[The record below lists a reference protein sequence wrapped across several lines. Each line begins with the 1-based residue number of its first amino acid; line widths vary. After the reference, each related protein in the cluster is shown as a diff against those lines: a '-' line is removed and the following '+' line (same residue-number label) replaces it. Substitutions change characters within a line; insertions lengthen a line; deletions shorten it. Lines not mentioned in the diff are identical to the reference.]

1 MTTGRE
7 VLLTQLRDQLTP
19 QNRLHFGRCHRCLP
33 LQHHPRPVGE
43 VLIKEVSQLF
53 GQNQSLKAVSI
64 IEEGSLEVCKNRVV
78 RLCVTFQ
85 IDEER
90 PAQIFSFKGLARI
103 MSGQRSI
110 QDLVQ
115 ERTWKGVTDVRCNA
129 ALASKF
135 TREIALHSC
144 ALNEDGLRLEEPQ
157 SRCLSL
163 A

>member
-1 MTTGRE
+1 
-7 VLLTQLRDQLTP
+7 
-19 QNRLHFGRCHRCLP
+19 
-33 LQHHPRPVGE
+33 
-43 VLIKEVSQLF
+43 
-53 GQNQSLKAVSI
+53 
-64 IEEGSLEVCKNRVV
+64 
-78 RLCVTFQ
+78 CVTFQ

-103 MSGQRSI
+103 KSGQRSI

-157 SRCLSL
+157 SRCLQVLIKASDEFFQTARSMDEHADFDL
-163 A
+163 PLRASHVEAARTGAVLGLP